1 MTHFEYIVG
10 FLSIL
15 MGLAIAELLSGIGRI
30 FRERRTTTIYW
41 VHVTWML
48 LLICICIISWWNVW
62 TLHDKEIQTISEFV
76 MILAPRLLYVV
87 LAFVLSPPI
96 SHGQHFNLRE
106 YYYNQFRLAAILL
119 AAAFMLTTFYRWVFG
134 NEGLYHPQSLVRF
147 IGVVLVIAL
156 SFTNNSRIHGITAAL
171 LCVLVA
177 IGFTVTLR

>member
-1 MTHFEYIVG
+1 
-10 FLSIL
+10 
-15 MGLAIAELLSGIGRI
+15 MGLAVAELLSGIGRI

-48 LLICICIISWWNVW
+48 LLVGVCIISWWNIW
-62 TLHDKEIQTISEFV
+62 TLRDQEIQTISEFV

-96 SHGQHFNLRE
+96 SYGQHFNLRD
-106 YYYNQFRLAAILL
+106 YYYSQFRLVAFLI

-134 NEGLYHPQSLVRF
+134 NEGLYHPQSLLRMM
-147 IGVVLVIAL
+147 GAGLLIAL
-156 SFTNNSRIHGITAAL
+156 SFTRSPRLHEIAAAL
-171 LCVLVA
+171 LCVFLA